1 MKQHY
6 WDQFIV
12 KIEPMQDHQDEKI
25 KLSSQL
31 VYDET
36 DKSIRLDISGN
47 DVHQH
52 VSLNRKQ
59 AIKMIKLLEEFILH
73 NP

>member
-1 MKQHY
+1 MKTHS
-6 WDQFIV
+6 WEKFIV
-12 KIEPMQDHQDEKI
+12 KIEPTVDNQDNNI

-31 VYDET
+31 VYDEN
-36 DKSIRLDISGN
+36 DKTIRLDLSGN

-52 VSLNRKQ
+52 VALTRKQ